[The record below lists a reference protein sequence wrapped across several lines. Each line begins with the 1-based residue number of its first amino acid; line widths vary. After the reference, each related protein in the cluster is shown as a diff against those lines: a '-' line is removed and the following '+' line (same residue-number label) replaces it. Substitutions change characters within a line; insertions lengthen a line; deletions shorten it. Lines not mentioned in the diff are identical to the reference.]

1 MALTS
6 SSFFIFER
14 PSTPSF
20 FATPIRCSL
29 VALASTPPAVLPPLR
44 ALAPFFSACLSEGP
58 FLSFFSQ
65 WSPTFSKLCLRAENA
80 VRCAR
85 SPSPYSFTAESWA
98 LLQVRCAFFGERSRV
113 EGSSSFAGISCLLTS
128 FSFLYRRLPRGAGRD
143 TAASGARPEPV
154 VEDARADR
162 DPRSFVTTPEESWES
177 SPGSRPEPQRHPV
190 GWSPSCHLWSS
201 CSFGAAARFANPDP
215 LAAEFGV
222 ASGTTQTSED
232 PDHVPPR
239 RSLPQPAA

>member
-65 WSPTFSKLCLRAENA
+65 WSPTFSKPCLRAENA

-85 SPSPYSFTAESWA
+85 SPSPYSFTAASWA
-98 LLQVRCAFFGERSRV
+98 FIQVRCAFFGDRSSV
-113 EGSSSFAGISCLLTS
+113 EGSSSFAGIVDRLLRV
-128 FSFLYRRLPRGAGRD
+128 RRF
-143 TAASGARPEPV
+143 
-154 VEDARADR
+154 VE
-162 DPRSFVTTPEESWES
+162 THTPERRRGTGYGGPRHGAHGN
-177 SPGSRPEPQRHPV
+177 SPP
-190 GWSPSCHLWSS
+190 
-201 CSFGAAARFANPDP
+201 
-215 LAAEFGV
+215 
-222 ASGTTQTSED
+222 
-232 PDHVPPR
+232 
-239 RSLPQPAA
+239 SLPQRGSLTRTPSLRSSVLL